1 MIASQRRIE
10 NLRKHWQK
18 SSRTRFCL
26 FVFLLTLSSAYS
38 SHVSAQGPDLL
49 QELMRS
55 LQGNGADSAEPEPL
69 SSDRING
76 LGRVYAPLAPP
87 PNTQPFDIRGDGQ
100 TFTVRAPASTVG
112 EVIAALSRTA
122 QIDIV
127 LAGDGSIPISLSMNQ
142 RSLDEILSAICMLSG
157 YSWRWHGG
165 TILVAPLD
173 DTVPIDPRARGTV
186 IRSIEL
192 HYTTADAVQVAIQD
206 LLTPVGHVHILTS
219 DIADHRKAREV
230 IIIEDIESNVERMT
244 RFIQE
249 LDVAPRQ
256 VMIEAYVLQVD
267 LKDEDRHGVNF
278 DKVVSWAGVPLT
290 FEVNGFAN
298 PNATQAFL
306 ARVDGQS
313 LDAVLEALRTQT
325 DSRTLASPRLLV
337 VNGQE
342 KRLQVGEQ
350 LGYRTVTTS
359 QSGVT
364 QENIQFLDVGVI
376 LSVTPR
382 ISPDEKI
389 LLKINS
395 EVSTGLVNP
404 QTGLPEEST
413 SEVDTDVL
421 LEDGHGIVIG
431 GLIQE
436 EDTINVTGIK
446 WLSDLKWIGP
456 LFQRKEKT
464 TKRSEIIFV
473 VMPRILHEPC
483 DSFPGYD
490 CQLQETTQSLFPEV
504 SLPSARPETGYRHDP
519 YMHEEMINEPYG
531 YMESPE
537 EIIHDYQST
546 PAPHEMQQPP
556 NEPHSPAPLIEP
568 GPIPFPSSSNWSPNQ
583 QVPLQTN
590 QRTNGSPYFA
600 QTAMAMDAESS
611 RRGWNPNVPAAQFQE
626 TGLWQDSSQSI
637 HEPLN
642 QRPMYSNVR
651 ALASDPQPTTEAPE
665 IARLPGMLR

>member
-1 MIASQRRIE
+1 MAVAQRHDVEQRW
-10 NLRKHWQK
+10 NLTQAIRALLGLTFFLATLNGFR
-18 SSRTRFCL
+18 SST
-26 FVFLLTLSSAYS
+26 VQ
-38 SHVSAQGPDLL
+38 AQGPDLF

-55 LQGNGADSAEPEPL
+55 LQNSGSSANSTPEPL
-69 SSDRING
+69 STDRVNG

-87 PNTQPFDIRGDGQ
+87 AATQPLDVTGNGQ
-100 TFTVRAPASTVG
+100 TFTVRAPASTIG
-112 EVIAALSRTA
+112 EVVSALSRTA
-122 QIDIV
+122 SIDIV
-127 LAGDGSIPISLSMNQ
+127 LAGDGSIPISLSMHD
-142 RSLDEILSAICMLSG
+142 RSLEEILSAVCMLSG

-186 IRSIEL
+186 IRSVEL
-192 HYTTADAVQVAIQD
+192 HYTTADTVQVALQD
-206 LLTPVGHVHILTS
+206 MLTPVGSVHMLSS
-219 DIADHRKAREV
+219 DVADHRKAREV
-230 IIIEDIESNVERMT
+230 IIIEDVESNVDRLL
-244 RFIQE
+244 RFIHE
-249 LDVAPRQ
+249 IDVAPRQ

-278 DKVVSWAGVPLT
+278 DKVVSWAGVPIS

-382 ISPDEKI
+382 ISPDDRI

-421 LEDGHGIVIG
+421 LENGHGIIIG

-436 EDTINVTGIK
+436 EDTVNVSGIK

-464 TKRSEIIFV
+464 KKRSEIIFV
-473 VMPRILHEPC
+473 VMPRILHDPREPV
-483 DSFPGYD
+483 PGYD
-490 CQLQETTQSLFPEV
+490 CQYDRATHSLFPETP
-504 SLPSARPETGYRHDP
+504 LPSVSPCLPQGDFDP
-519 YMHEEMINEPYG
+519 YM
-531 YMESPE
+531 
-537 EIIHDYQST
+537 
-546 PAPHEMQQPP
+546 QQPIYEVP
-556 NEPHSPAPLIEP
+556 YDQGMHEQWMPYEIPGEIHYGSEYENGSWPELVPVNELPVIEP
-568 GPIPFPSSSNWSPNQ
+568 GPVSQSEHRNAPPRPFHEQIDSIQLPYETQASMTMSVDPYGRRPSNRSS
-583 QVPLQTN
+583 
-590 QRTNGSPYFA
+590 
-600 QTAMAMDAESS
+600 D
-611 RRGWNPNVPAAQFQE
+611 
-626 TGLWQDSSQSI
+626 TGLWKDPA
-637 HEPLN
+637 EPIRESMA
-642 QRPMYSNVR
+642 QR
-651 ALASDPQPTTEAPE
+651 LQPTPSAPLSNNETNRFAQPE
-665 IARLPGMLR
+665 IARLPSLYR